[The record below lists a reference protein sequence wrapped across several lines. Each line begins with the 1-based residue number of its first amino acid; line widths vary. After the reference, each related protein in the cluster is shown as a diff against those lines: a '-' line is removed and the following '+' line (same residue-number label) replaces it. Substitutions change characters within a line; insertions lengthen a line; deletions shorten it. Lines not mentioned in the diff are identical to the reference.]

1 MLELYQRVT
10 LREDLPDGKL
20 QQGDA
25 ATLIDFVPHPHNGE
39 LGCVLEVFNAVGE
52 SLNVV
57 VVQASQIEP
66 LTSNE
71 LLTVRRIKET
81 NL

>member
-1 MLELYQRVT
+1 MLELYQRVA
-10 LREDLPDGKL
+10 LREDLPDGKF
-20 QQGDA
+20 QQGDV

-39 LGCVLEVFNAVGE
+39 LGCVVEVFNVVGE

-81 NL
+81 SL

>member
-20 QQGDA
+20 QQGDV

-39 LGCVLEVFNAVGE
+39 LGCVLEVFIAVGE

-71 LLTVRRIKET
+71 LLTVRHIKET
-81 NL
+81 SM

>member
-1 MLELYQRVT
+1 M
-10 LREDLPDGKL
+10 
-20 QQGDA
+20 
-25 ATLIDFVPHPHNGE
+25 IDFVPHPHNGE

-52 SLNVV
+52 LLNVV
-57 VVQASQIEP
+57 VMQGSQIEP

-81 NL
+81 SL